1 MLFRVCYESG
11 EPRFK
16 IELDGARIAA
26 AWGLSGRGQYVDQLI
41 GARRWSSAKELYHL
55 CVVRA
60 LPVFSISEV
69 KDLERRE
76 VLHER
81 LLLPFSEEGVVT
93 QILASLKSISIEGKF
108 HNEMLLSRNE
118 GRSYLVRAV
127 ISSASR
133 PVGNV
138 VADDVVADA

>member
-1 MLFRVCYESG
+1 MLFRVCYES
-11 EPRFK
+11 EEARFK

-41 GARRWSSAKELYHL
+41 GVRRWSSAKELYHL

-69 KDLERRE
+69 KDLEGRE